1 MTSATPPTPP
11 VPDPEASS
19 LHRPVLLVETI
30 ERLRPAPG
38 ERVLDCTLGLGGH
51 AEAILERGADVLG
64 IDRDPRARAL
74 ASARLARFGQKLM
87 VRGGTFGRAAA
98 ELVAEGQR
106 FDGVLADLG
115 VSSMQ
120 LDDESRG
127 FSIRSGT
134 RADMRMGD
142 DAGEDAMQLI
152 DRLSEHELADLIFT
166 YGEERLSR
174 RIARALK
181 LARAAGRCETGIEL
195 AAVVRAVV
203 PGRHDRHP
211 AMRTFQALRIAVN
224 DELGELERLLQALPD
239 LLVPGGRAVIISF
252 HSLEDRP
259 VKQALRA
266 HVDDGR
272 LSDASR
278 KVTVASTDESTSN
291 PRSASAKLRWAV
303 R

>member
-1 MTSATPPTPP
+1 
-11 VPDPEASS
+11 
-19 LHRPVLLVETI
+19 
-30 ERLRPAPG
+30 
-38 ERVLDCTLGLGGH
+38 
-51 AEAILERGADVLG
+51 
-64 IDRDPRARAL
+64 
-74 ASARLARFGQKLM
+74 
-87 VRGGTFGRAAA
+87 
-98 ELVAEGQR
+98 
-106 FDGVLADLG
+106 
-115 VSSMQ
+115 MQ

-142 DAGEDAMQLI
+142 DASEDALQLI
-152 DRLSEHELADLIFT
+152 DRQSEQGLADLIYT
-166 YGEERLSR
+166 YGEERMSR

-195 AAVVRAVV
+195 AAIVRAVV

-224 DELGELERLLQALPD
+224 DEIGELERLLQALPD

-266 HVDDGR
+266 HVDAGR

-278 KVTVASTDESTSN
+278 KVTVASEAESTSN